1 MKTYEGKARA
11 ISIAEFFDK
20 NKQMLGFDSP
30 QKALFMTVKEAV
42 DNSLDACTDASILPK
57 IEISVQPIEK
67 DKFVVEVKD
76 NGPGIP
82 RIEVGNSLGKILYGS
97 RFHAE
102 RQTRG
107 QQGIGISAAILYAQR
122 TTGTPVEVITKTKRD
137 LTAYKMKIEI
147 DIKKNEPIIISE
159 EPFIWDVESGLW
171 IKLVLKGK
179 YVNNKQGIE
188 EYIKQTAIAN
198 PQTYFMVKLPD
209 KNFEIPRSV
218 NEPPPIPIEIKPHP
232 QGVELGELISIMR
245 EFPDSKIEEVLT
257 NSFSRVSL
265 DIARQIVEKVGMEGK
280 KPSELRERDFEA
292 LYETI
297 KSFKFMEPRKDCLS
311 PIGSSALY
319 KSVTVSFEEYHP
331 SYFSLPVT
339 KGVYVYS
346 GHPFII
352 EAIAAYGGNIPKDE
366 PVKVLRFANRVPLLY
381 QAGSCAITKAISSI
395 NWNQYG
401 ISQPVKDQ
409 LPVSP
414 VIIIVH
420 VASSKIPF
428 TNEAKEAIAQVPE
441 IMDALDQALKAL
453 GRQIKAMKTKEEH
466 KGKVEEKFSLIEK
479 ILPAISQKTAKI
491 LNLHEPDIKPIISK
505 VMGVVAFRQLEDSL
519 IIDNFTENEQ
529 SFEVHIIGEEKLKFE
544 VRSLKPF
551 ERRELKVGKGVL
563 SISEI
568 YATLPDNMLL
578 GAYTLPE
585 AFKNE

>member
-11 ISIAEFFDK
+11 ISVAEFFDK

-42 DNSLDACTDASILPK
+42 DNSLDACTDAGILPK
-57 IEISVQPIEK
+57 IEILVKPLEK
-67 DKFVVEVKD
+67 EKFLIEVKD

-97 RFHAE
+97 RFHSE

-107 QQGIGISAAILYAQR
+107 QQGIGITAAILYAQR
-122 TTGTPVEVITKTKRD
+122 TTGNPVEVITKTRKD
-137 LTAYKMKIEI
+137 LTAYKIKMEI

-171 IKLVLKGK
+171 IKLILKGK

-198 PQTYFMVKLPD
+198 PQTHFVVKLPD
-209 KNFEIPRSV
+209 KEFEIPRSI
-218 NEPPPIPIEIKPHP
+218 NDLPPIPIEIKPHP
-232 QGVELGELISIMR
+232 QGVELGELISILR
-245 EFPDSKIEEVLT
+245 DFPGSRIEDILT
-257 NSFSRVSL
+257 DSFSRVSP
-265 DIARQIVEKVGMEGK
+265 DVARQIVQKAGLEGK
-280 KPSELRERDFEA
+280 KPSELKEKDFEA

-297 KSFKFMEPRKDCLS
+297 KSFKFMDPRKDCLS
-311 PIGSSALY
+311 PIGGSALY

-352 EAIAAYGGNIPKDE
+352 EAIAAYGGNIPKEE
-366 PVKVLRFANRVPLLY
+366 PIKVLRFANRVPLLY
-381 QAGSCAITKAISSI
+381 QQGSCAITKAISSI

-409 LPVSP
+409 LPIGP

-441 IMDALDQALKAL
+441 IMDALDQALKAI
-453 GRQIKAMKTKEEH
+453 GRQIKAMKSKEEH

-479 ILPAISQKTAKI
+479 ILPAISQKASKI
-491 LNLHEPDIKPIISK
+491 LNMPEPDIKPIISK
-505 VMGVVAFRQLEDSL
+505 VMGVVSFRQMDDALV
-519 IIDNFTENEQ
+519 IDNFTEIDQN
-529 SFEVHIIGEEKLKFE
+529 FEVHIIGEDKLKFE
-544 VRSLKPF
+544 IKSLKPF
-551 ERRELKVGKGVL
+551 ERREIKIGKGVL
-563 SISEI
+563 SISEV
-568 YATLPDNMLL
+568 YATLPDSVLL
-578 GAYTLPE
+578 GAYPLPE
-585 AFKNE
+585 ALKDE